1 MAEESRPRL
10 SIIIPTRDCLAYL
23 PEAIASIR
31 AQEDGSAIRPG
42 EIEIVVVDDGSTDG
56 TGPWLAAEAA
66 RDLRLVA
73 LVHQPA
79 GVAAARNAGIA
90 AATAE
95 IIAFLDADDQYLPG
109 ALAERLQLMERD
121 PAISLTFADVMSVDP
136 DGKLV
141 GYQFDYW
148 PLFRA
153 FIGGRSGLL
162 PLGPNA
168 FAMLLAEM
176 VCGTSS
182 VITRRR
188 ALEAVGGFN
197 ADLRISEDWD
207 LWLKLAQAGA
217 VWCSTRRSTRY
228 LVRPG
233 STSRNMEVLVDTVER
248 VFRARVPD
256 PSTVPQPWRG
266 VALARLHDARA
277 ELARSR
283 GDWLGAL
290 REHLVALAK
299 APSRRLAREA
309 AYDAARL
316 LKLK

>member
-1 MAEESRPRL
+1 MAEHARPRL
-10 SIIIPTRDCLAYL
+10 SVIIPTRDCLAYL
-23 PEAIASIR
+23 PDAIASIR
-31 AQEDGSAIRPG
+31 AQEDGTAIHPG

-56 TGPWLAAEAA
+56 TGSWLQDQTA
-66 RDLRLVA
+66 RDLHLKA
-73 LVHQPA
+73 LVHRPA

-90 AATAE
+90 VAGAQ

-109 ALAERLQLMERD
+109 ALAERLDLMERD
-121 PAISLTFADVMSVDP
+121 PSISLTFADVMSVDP
-136 DGKLV
+136 NGKLV

-162 PLGPNA
+162 ALGPNA

-182 VITRRR
+182 VMTRRR
-188 ALEAVGGFN
+188 ALEAVGSFN
-197 ADLRISEDWD
+197 EDLRISEDWD
-207 LWLKLAQAGA
+207 LWLKLAQVGA

-233 STSRNMEVLVDTVER
+233 STSRNMDVLVDTVER

-256 PSTVPQPWRG
+256 PSAVPQPWRG

-283 GDWLGAL
+283 GAWLKAL
-290 REHLVALAK
+290 YEHLSALAK

-309 AYDAARL
+309 AYDMARL

>member
-1 MAEESRPRL
+1 MADTPRPRL
-10 SIIIPTRDCLAYL
+10 SVIIPTRDCLAYL
-23 PEAIASIR
+23 PDAIASIR
-31 AQEDGSAIRPG
+31 AQEDGASIRPG

-56 TGPWLAAEAA
+56 TGAWLAAQAE
-66 RDLRLVA
+66 RDSHLKA
-73 LVHQPA
+73 LVHQPT

-90 AATAE
+90 AASAE

-109 ALAERLQLMERD
+109 ALADRLDLMERD
-121 PAISLTFADVMSVDP
+121 PSISLTFADVMSVDP

-148 PLFRA
+148 PLFRT
-153 FIGGRSGLL
+153 FIGGRAGLL
-162 PLGPNA
+162 PLGPDA

-182 VITRRR
+182 VITRRS
-188 ALEAVGGFN
+188 ALDAAGGFN
-197 ADLRISEDWD
+197 EGLRISEDWD
-207 LWLKLAQAGA
+207 LWLKLAQVGQ

-248 VFRARVPD
+248 VFRARVPN
-256 PSTVPQPWRG
+256 PSAVPQPWRG

-283 GDWLGAL
+283 GAWVEAL
-290 REHLVALAK
+290 TQHLAAFAK
-299 APSRRLAREA
+299 APSRRLARES
-309 AYDAARL
+309 AYDLARL
-316 LKLK
+316 LKLR